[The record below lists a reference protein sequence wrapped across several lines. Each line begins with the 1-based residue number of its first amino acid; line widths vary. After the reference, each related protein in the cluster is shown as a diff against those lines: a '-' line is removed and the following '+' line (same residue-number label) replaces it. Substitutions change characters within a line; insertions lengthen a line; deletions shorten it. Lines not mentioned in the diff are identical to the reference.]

1 MSRQSFST
9 AAVIDKGFVRL
20 KDRTSMLRWANSVG
34 DGVELVVEIRE
45 KKDTRSLKANRAY
58 WGLLVTPLAEHLGY
72 DRDEIDDLHE
82 GLLMLY
88 GGTHLDK
95 VSGKE
100 VPNKRSR
107 KMNTSEFHDFME
119 WTVRYAAK
127 EHGIALELPDDT
139 FGQP

>member
-1 MSRQSFST
+1 MSGQSFST

-20 KDRTSMLRWANSVG
+20 KDRSSMLRWANSVG

-45 KKDTRSLKANRAY
+45 KKDKRSLKANRAY

-88 GGTHLDK
+88 SGTHIDK
-95 VSGKE
+95 VSQKE

-107 KMNTSEFHDFME
+107 KMTTSEFHDFME

-127 EHGIALELPDDT
+127 EHGIELELPDDT